1 MQKFEKKQKTYEISG
16 VKIGGQPG
24 EIPTVLIGSIFYQGH
39 KIVIDENRGIFDKE
53 KAEELINRQDE
64 FSDKTGNPCMLD
76 VVGVTSEALE
86 KYLDFVT
93 GVTESPILMDG
104 GVASNNIKG
113 LDYAKEVGM
122 LDRIVYNSLTPHYKE
137 PEIKKIKE
145 VGLESVILLTL
156 NTRDFTVKGRIT
168 TAREFIKLVNSLG
181 IPKPLIDTC
190 VLDIPTLGQACQT
203 IVKLKEEFGF
213 PVGCG
218 AHNAVSTWRGL
229 LRKMGKQAV
238 KPCLASS
245 CVIPVA
251 VGGDFVLYGPI
262 EEAEV
267 VFPAVAMTD
276 AALGRL
282 SAERG
287 NRPDHSHPMY
297 KIA

>member
-1 MQKFEKKQKTYEISG
+1 MFNFEKEQKTYEISG

-39 KIVIDENRGIFDKE
+39 KIVKDEKKGIFDKE

-64 FSDKTGNPCMLD
+64 FSEKTGNPCMLD

-86 KYLDFVT
+86 RYLYFVT
-93 GVTESPILMDG
+93 GVTEAPILLDG

-113 LDYAKEVGM
+113 LEYAKEVGM

-137 PEIKKIKE
+137 TEIKKIKE
-145 VGLESVILLTL
+145 VDLESAILLTL
-156 NTRDFTVKGRIT
+156 NMRDFTVKGRIA
-168 TAREFIKLVNSLG
+168 TARELIKLVNTVG
-181 IPKPLIDTC
+181 ITKPLIDTC

-203 IVKLKEEFGF
+203 IVKLKGEFGL

-229 LRKMGKQAV
+229 LTKMGEKAV

-245 CVIPVA
+245 SVIPVA
-251 VGGDFVLYGPI
+251 VGSDFVLYGPI
-262 EEAEV
+262 KEAEV

-276 AALGRL
+276 AAWGRL

-287 NRPDHSHPMY
+287 NRPNRNHPMY